1 MVLETDVLA
10 EIEKTI
16 LPLISAA
23 SQDALRMHE
32 AATRADG
39 ENYSDNWNLG
49 CNCWRILFNSLNK
62 MLEAHPFFE
71 KQVQNNVMK
80 ITCKNGDQSFSF
92 YVYRVDEGTRIPKG
106 AKSLKSYLQE
116 QLWLSDE
123 IKSLVLDKSDGINIL
138 GYDISLVSGMGHVTL
153 DSLIPSGKNKFDIIR
168 LHDFGKPQADVT
180 PRSPDVEASIPEVI
194 SKPAVIRDQEEKKVV
209 GEGN

>member
-1 MVLETDVLA
+1 MVLEAEMLA
-10 EIEKTI
+10 EIENTI

-49 CNCWRILFNSLNK
+49 YNCWRILFNSLSQK
-62 MLEAHPFFE
+62 LETHPFFE

-80 ITCKNGDQSFSF
+80 IACKNGEQSFSF
-92 YVYRVDEGTRIPKG
+92 YAYRVDECSRIPKG
-106 AKSLKSYLQE
+106 AKGLKSYLRE

-123 IKSLVLDKSDGINIL
+123 IKAFVLDKSEGINVL
-138 GYDISLVSGMGHVTL
+138 GYDIALVSGMGHVTL
-153 DSLIPSGKNKFDIIR
+153 DRLIPSRKNKFDTIR
-168 LHDFGKPQADVT
+168 LHDFGVPTSYIVHKSSV
-180 PRSPDVEASIPEVI
+180 VEASRPEEI
-194 SKPAVIRDQEEKKVV
+194 SKPAVTREQGEKKAA
-209 GEGN
+209 G